1 MCPFKYIFTQPVKW
15 FSDSKSTTR
24 TEGGTTWSLLFQ
36 SNVWPLQIVPIIS
49 QWSWTK
55 GHLTKRRWSTPAAA
69 VRSAL
74 TWKHDKALFLCLC
87 PTCICWLPPECPS
100 ICALWLLSR
109 RRWKREAEEE
119 EEGQR
124 IQLYET
130 CNGDQ
135 NKHRNQLWEWGGLKA
150 AAGWGVV

>member
-1 MCPFKYIFTQPVKW
+1 MVFRFEIHNKNRGRDDLKSPLPVQCVTITNRPHHIAMKLNQRTPDDATMKHACCCCSW
-15 FSDSKSTTR
+15 CTNLETR
-24 TEGGTTWSLLFQ
+24 QSSL
-36 SNVWPLQIVPIIS
+36 PLS
-49 QWSWTK
+49 
-55 GHLTKRRWSTPAAA
+55 
-69 VRSAL
+69 
-74 TWKHDKALFLCLC
+74 LC

-135 NKHRNQLWEWGGLKA
+135 NKHRNQLWEWGCLKA